1 MLVSWSTT
9 TTTTRARSVTA
20 RSLDFSLWTVYY
32 VMKSILPNKKI
43 MIDDKW
49 LERSWGI
56 GHETRGYFLLLS
68 IPSSPP
74 LPSSS
79 SPPPL
84 PLPPFRNVF
93 DSTPRGIDIKQSTL
107 WFGRYRIC
115 CLPSPLCLPATRQ
128 RGLTTVLWLYFSC
141 NRYLSNEGIARWN
154 AFIKRNCKVSG
165 KSSPPFK
172 SLLLELFCNS
182 LVWAI
187 TKI

>member
-9 TTTTRARSVTA
+9 TRSRSVTA

-74 LPSSS
+74 SPPSPFGTSSTPLEGNRHKAINFVVWEVSNLLPSFPS
-79 SPPPL
+79 
-84 PLPPFRNVF
+84 
-93 DSTPRGIDIKQSTL
+93 
-107 WFGRYRIC
+107 
-115 CLPSPLCLPATRQ
+115 LPSRQETKRFDNSFMALFFLQPIPLER
-128 RGLTTVLWLYFSC
+128 
-141 NRYLSNEGIARWN
+141 GIARWN
-154 AFIKRNCKVSG
+154 AFIK
-165 KSSPPFK
+165 
-172 SLLLELFCNS
+172 CN
-182 LVWAI
+182 V
-187 TKI
+187 K